1 MLERQLIQEEGFR
14 LLKKALERHSLQRP
28 PFSILIFDEQDIS
41 KIADFTL
48 KTFFRHFTL
57 YEFSFKPRRE
67 LILRSEPFLTEK
79 MNAQQVDLGEMVP
92 VEGEEL
98 ERMKHYLNVYQL
110 QQHNDGG
117 LDVEIVENNQAS
129 KPAGSFLQFNHTE
142 TGNTGPMNSGLN
154 QSNLDNHLL

>member
-1 MLERQLIQEEGFR
+1 M
-14 LLKKALERHSLQRP
+14 KKALERHSLQRP

-41 KIADFTL
+41 KITDFTL

-67 LILRSEPFLTEK
+67 LILKSEPFLTEK
-79 MNAQQVDLGEMVP
+79 MNAQQVDLGEMIP

-117 LDVEIVENNQAS
+117 LDVELVENN
-129 KPAGSFLQFNHTE
+129 
-142 TGNTGPMNSGLN
+142 
-154 QSNLDNHLL
+154 

>member
-1 MLERQLIQEEGFR
+1 MLERQLLQEEGFR

-28 PFSILIFDEQDIS
+28 PFSILIFDEQDIA
-41 KIADFTL
+41 KITDFTL

-79 MNAQQVDLGEMVP
+79 MNAQQVDLGEMIS

-110 QQHNDGG
+110 QHHNDGG
-117 LDVEIVENNQAS
+117 LDVELVENN
-129 KPAGSFLQFNHTE
+129 
-142 TGNTGPMNSGLN
+142 
-154 QSNLDNHLL
+154 